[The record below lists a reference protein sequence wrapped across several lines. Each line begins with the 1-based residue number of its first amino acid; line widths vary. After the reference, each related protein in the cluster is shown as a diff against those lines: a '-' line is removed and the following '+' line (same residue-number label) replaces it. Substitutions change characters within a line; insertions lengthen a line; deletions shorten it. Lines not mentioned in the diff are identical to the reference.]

1 MREIVKRPRA
11 REDLKEI
18 WRYSFN
24 EWGEAQADKFLAE
37 IVAGIARLKEHPEMG
52 RSRDDLRAGYRSL
65 RINQHVVFYL
75 VTPSVIRIVRVLH
88 LRMDPDSHL

>member
-11 REDLKEI
+11 REDLKVI
-18 WRYSFN
+18 WRYSFTA
-24 EWGEAQADKFLAE
+24 WGETQADKYLGE
-37 IVAGIARLKEHPEMG
+37 IVAGIARLKEHPELG
-52 RSRDDLRAGYRSL
+52 KSRDDLRAGYRSL

-88 LRMDPDSHL
+88 IRMDPDSHL

>member
-1 MREIVKRPRA
+1 MLEIVKRPRA
-11 REDLKEI
+11 REDLKVI
-18 WRYSFN
+18 WRYSFT
-24 EWGEAQADKFLAE
+24 EWGEVQADKYLAE
-37 IVAGIARLKEHPEMG
+37 IVAGITRLKEHPEMG

-88 LRMDPDSHL
+88 MRMDPDSHL

>member
-11 REDLKEI
+11 REDLKDI
-18 WRYSFN
+18 WRYSFT
-24 EWGEAQADKFLAE
+24 EWGEAQADKYLAE

-52 RSRDDLRAGYRSL
+52 KSRDDLRAGCRSL

-88 LRMDPDSHL
+88 RRMDPDSHL